1 MARKSIRSRIKA
13 EFRPD
18 KREVTWL
25 KALYMTRQQR
35 FTLLKWTLYTVLCL
49 LMLVIQDVIM
59 SRFTIF
65 GSTTDLAVA
74 AILLITLVEGGEAGC
89 VFVLIASTMYFF
101 SGSSPGAF
109 CIAAMTFLGV
119 FTTVFRQ
126 MYWRRNFASI
136 VLCAAVNVMVY
147 ELITFAAG
155 IAMGFTILS
164 RVGVFAVKG
173 LLTCVILLP
182 LYPLVFTIGKIGGKV
197 WKE

>member
-1 MARKSIRSRIKA
+1 M
-13 EFRPD
+13 
-18 KREVTWL
+18 
-25 KALYMTRQQR
+25 
-35 FTLLKWTLYTVLCL
+35 
-49 LMLVIQDVIM
+49 
-59 SRFTIF
+59 
-65 GSTTDLAVA
+65 A

-89 VFVLIASTMYFF
+89 VFVLIASTVYFF

-136 VLCAAVNVMVY
+136 VLCAAVNVMAY